1 MNAQVTTTAENQLG
15 RKAWLQQTQ
24 GNLSFKDR
32 LQLMG
37 KSLMPTMQQL
47 GRMHWAARRKPSLN
61 TAVHL
66 GVDSLQLPDSHDIQL
81 ALQELQDCASEEILN
96 HSIRTWFYAA
106 AFARLAHLPV
116 DQELLAAG
124 CLLHDLGVTSK
135 YHQHHPQC
143 QCFAGQGAYA
153 AADWARQQGW
163 PQLKQD
169 LLFDMICLHMNAYVP
184 LSEGNEAHVL
194 QQATA
199 CDVIGLRMQEL
210 PVAYRQDVLAAYPR
224 LDFNRVFLAFSKH
237 EAEMRPKS
245 RTALVLDMGFEL
257 YLKTN
262 PYQR

>member
-1 MNAQVTTTAENQLG
+1 MNAQLNTVAEHQIG
-15 RKAWLQQTQ
+15 RKAWLQHTQ
-24 GNLSFKDR
+24 GRLSFKDR
-32 LQLMG
+32 LHLIAR
-37 KSLMPTMQQL
+37 SLTPTMQQL
-47 GRMHWAARRKPSLN
+47 GKMHWAAHRKAAPN
-61 TAVHL
+61 PAIHL
-66 GVDSLQLPDSHDIQL
+66 TVDTLQLPDSYDTRQ
-81 ALQELQDCASEEILN
+81 ALQEVQDCASEAVLN

-124 CLLHDLGVTSK
+124 CLLHDLGVASK
-135 YHQHHPQC
+135 YHHYHPDC

-153 AADWARQQGW
+153 AADWAKQQGW
-163 PQLKQD
+163 PELKQD

-184 LSEGNEAHVL
+184 LSEGSEAHAL

-224 LDFNRVFLAFSKH
+224 LNFNEAFLAFTRD
-237 EAEMRPKS
+237 EAKVRPKS
-245 RTALVLDMGFEL
+245 RTALMLDMGFEL

-262 PYQR
+262 PYQD